1 MNQQELHII
10 QRLKMQP
17 RLGMAKKSS
26 PPPAELAGFDAIL
39 NTISDS
45 SAVTARGMQSLIGG
59 MQQIA
64 EKVRAATADLL
75 VFEDR
80 NKDLADSLGMTINNA
95 TRLGGVLD
103 AQAKSFGV
111 GGAKLRSY
119 AKNLQGLIGNF
130 ATMNKLIETD
140 YGKKLYNTQKII
152 QNTLKLSGEQANKYT
167 QYVAGIGKD
176 LEEQLAL
183 QFQIGK
189 ALDDATG
196 TTGNFREIVAEISN
210 LSEDLQL
217 QYGRI
222 PGRLELGVAKAK
234 ALGLAMDDLNNTGK
248 DLLDIESSIG
258 QELEY
263 QLISGRR
270 LTDQSGKSLT
280 NAYREAT
287 LQGDAS
293 KQADLMNQILEQE
306 GDTLKNNLFARKQ
319 MSDLLGMDEAALS
332 RALQK
337 KSILESLPGGDAL
350 FDQTG
355 EELMQ
360 AAKAMGATEEQ
371 LQELNDTE
379 TRQTTD
385 EKISNALDIMTS
397 TGISAII
404 KNPADL
410 QASLA
415 AGVMGAAE
423 GATSLLSPLATK
435 DAADVAGAAV
445 SIKTGAD
452 IFADAVTLF
461 SDLMKGKGT
470 MVQFVPEQAVATT
483 GVTNFAEG
491 GVVPGGYPNDTY
503 PAMLTSGETVTPA
516 GGFDQFAAAI
526 VSAINKQTAALTSNK
541 FGGGLNAPYYG

>member
-1 MNQQELHII
+1 MNQKNLHII

-17 RLGMAKKSS
+17 RLGM
-26 PPPAELAGFDAIL
+26 PTDPNDALKGLKNIL
-39 NTISDS
+39 GSIDS
-45 SAVTARGMQSLIGG
+45 QAAQTARGLQAVIGSMQSMVEL
-59 MQQIA
+59 
-64 EKVRAATADLL
+64 VRDATKDLL
-75 VFEDR
+75 VFEER
-80 NKDLADSLGMTINNA
+80 NKDLADTLGMTINNA

-130 ATMNKLIETD
+130 ATMNRLIETD

-152 QNTLKLSGEQANKYT
+152 QNTLKLSGEQANKYS

-189 ALDDATG
+189 VLDDATG

-210 LSEDLQL
+210 LSEDLQI

-234 ALGLAMDDLNNTGK
+234 ALGLAMDDLNNAGR

-287 LQGDAS
+287 LQGNSS

-306 GDTLKNNLFARKQ
+306 GETLTNNLFARKQ
-319 MSDLLGMDEAALS
+319 MSELLGMDEAALS

-337 KSILESLPGGDAL
+337 KSILEKIPGGDAL

-355 EELMQ
+355 EELMR

-397 TGISAII
+397 DGISAII

-415 AGVMGAAE
+415 ATVLGAVE
-423 GATSLLSPLATK
+423 GGISVVSPLANETL
-435 DAADVAGAAV
+435 VNTAGAAV
-445 SIKTGAD
+445 SIKTGAK
-452 IFADAVTLF
+452 IFADSVDLYNKIVT
-461 SDLMKGKGT
+461 GKAGT
-470 MVQFVPEQAVATT
+470 MKQFIPEQ
-483 GVTNFAEG
+483 VTEASDPIKAADG
-491 GVVPGGYPNDTY
+491 IVVPGGYPNDTY
-503 PAMLTSGETVTPA
+503 PALLTSGETVTPA

-526 VSAINKQTAALTSNK
+526 VSAINKQTAELTSNK

>member
-1 MNQQELHII
+1 MNQRDLHII
-10 QRLKMQP
+10 RRLKQQP
-17 RLGMAKKSS
+17 RLGM
-26 PPPAELAGFDAIL
+26 PATDPNDALQGFNDILKTIGTQSAITTRGL
-39 NTISDS
+39 Q
-45 SAVTARGMQSLIGG
+45 AVIGG
-59 MQQIA
+59 MQTMVEQ
-64 EKVRAATADLL
+64 VREATANLL
-75 VFEDR
+75 MFEDR
-80 NKDLADSLGMTINNA
+80 NKDLADTLGMTINNA

-130 ATMNKLIETD
+130 ATMNRLIETD
-140 YGKKLYNTQKII
+140 YGKKLFNTQKII
-152 QNTLKLSGEQANKYT
+152 QSTLKLSGDQANKYT

-196 TTGNFREIVAEISN
+196 TTGNFREIVAEIAG
-210 LSEDLQL
+210 LTEDLQM

-234 ALGLAMDDLNNTGK
+234 ALGMEMEDLNKAGT
-248 DLLDIESSIG
+248 DLLDIETSIG
-258 QELEY
+258 EELEY

-270 LTDQSGKSLT
+270 LVDEVSGKSLT

-293 KQADLMNQILEQE
+293 KQADIMNQLLEQE
-306 GDTLKNNLFARKQ
+306 GETLKNNLFARQQ
-319 MSDLLGMDEAALS
+319 MSTLLGTDEATLA

-371 LQELNDTE
+371 LQELEAAED
-379 TRQTTD
+379 RRTTD
-385 EKISNALDIMTS
+385 EKISDLFDVMTT
-397 TGISAII
+397 TGITAIV

-410 QASLA
+410 QAALA
-415 AGVMGAAE
+415 AGVSGAAE
-423 GATSLLSPLATK
+423 GATSLVSPLAT
-435 DAADVAGAAV
+435 ADNVNIAGAAV

-452 IFADAVTLF
+452 MFVTAVETFRDVL
-461 SDLMKGKGT
+461 LGNGT
-470 MVQFVPEQAVATT
+470 FTQFVPEQAVDGKPAK
-483 GVTNFAEG
+483 FAEG

-503 PAMLTSGETVTPA
+503 PALLTSGETVTPA
-516 GGFDQFAAAI
+516 GGFDQFAALI
-526 VSAINKQTAALTSNK
+526 VAAINRQTQALVNNK

>member
-1 MNQQELHII
+1 MNQRDLHII
-10 QRLKMQP
+10 RRLKQQP
-17 RLGMAKKSS
+17 RLGMPDPNDALK
-26 PPPAELAGFDAIL
+26 GFNDIL
-39 NTISDS
+39 NTIGTQ
-45 SAVTARGMQSLIGG
+45 SAVTARGLQAVIGG
-59 MQQIA
+59 MQAMVEQ
-64 EKVRAATADLL
+64 VREATADLL
-75 VFEDR
+75 MFEDR
-80 NKDLADSLGMTINNA
+80 NKDLADTLGMTINNA

-130 ATMNKLIETD
+130 ATMNRLIETD
-140 YGKKLYNTQKII
+140 YGKKLFNTQKII
-152 QNTLKLSGEQANKYT
+152 QSTLKLSGDQANKYT

-196 TTGNFREIVAEISN
+196 TTGNFREIVAEIAG
-210 LSEDLQL
+210 LTEDLQM

-234 ALGLAMDDLNNTGK
+234 ALGMEMTDLNRAGT
-248 DLLDIESSIG
+248 DLLDIETSIG
-258 QELEY
+258 EELEY

-270 LTDQSGKSLT
+270 LVDEVSGKSLT

-293 KQADLMNQILEQE
+293 KQADIMNQLLEQE
-306 GDTLKNNLFARKQ
+306 GETLKNNLFARQQ
-319 MSDLLGMDEAALS
+319 MSTLLGTDEATLA

-371 LQELNDTE
+371 LQELEAAED
-379 TRQTTD
+379 RRTTD
-385 EKISNALDIMTS
+385 EKISDLFDVMTT
-397 TGISAII
+397 TGITAIV

-410 QASLA
+410 QAALA
-415 AGVMGAAE
+415 AGVSGAAE
-423 GATSLLSPLATK
+423 GATTLVSPLATK
-435 DAADVAGAAV
+435 ENVNIAGAAV

-452 IFADAVTLF
+452 MFVTAVETFRDVL
-461 SDLMKGKGT
+461 LGKGT
-470 MVQFVPEQAVATT
+470 FTQFVPEQPVDGKPAK
-483 GVTNFAEG
+483 FAEG

-503 PAMLTSGETVTPA
+503 PALLTSGETVTPA
-516 GGFDQFAAAI
+516 GGFDQFAALI
-526 VSAINKQTAALTSNK
+526 VAAINRQTQALVNNK
-541 FGGGLNAPYYG
+541 FGGGINAPYYG

>member
-1 MNQQELHII
+1 MNQRDLHII
-10 QRLKMQP
+10 QRLKQQP
-17 RLGMAKKSS
+17 RLGMPTPDPSDALK
-26 PPPAELAGFDAIL
+26 GFNDIL
-39 NTISDS
+39 KTIDS
-45 SAVTARGMQSLIGG
+45 TSAVTTRGLQAVIGG
-59 MQQIA
+59 MQAMVDQ
-64 EKVRAATADLL
+64 VRAATADLL
-75 VFEDR
+75 MFEDR
-80 NKDLADSLGMTINNA
+80 NKDLADTLGMTINNA

-140 YGKKLYNTQKII
+140 YGKKLFNTQKII
-152 QNTLKLSGEQANKYT
+152 QSTLKLSGDQANKYT

-196 TTGNFREIVAEISN
+196 TTGNFREIVAEIAG
-210 LSEDLQL
+210 LTEDLQM

-234 ALGLAMDDLNNTGK
+234 ALGMEMEDLNRTGT

-258 QELEY
+258 EELEY

-293 KQADLMNQILEQE
+293 KQADIMNQLLEQE
-306 GDTLKNNLFARKQ
+306 GDTLKNNLFARQQ
-319 MSDLLGMDEAALS
+319 MSSLLGMDEAALA

-371 LQELNDTE
+371 LQELEAAED
-379 TRQTTD
+379 RRTTD
-385 EKISNALDIMTS
+385 EKISDLFDVMTT
-397 TGISAII
+397 TGITAIV

-410 QASLA
+410 QAALA
-415 AGVMGAAE
+415 AGVSGAAE
-423 GATSLLSPLATK
+423 GATSLVSPLATE
-435 DAADVAGAAV
+435 ANVNIAGAAV

-452 IFADAVTLF
+452 MFVTAVETFRDVLI
-461 SDLMKGKGT
+461 GKGT
-470 MVQFVPEQAVATT
+470 FAQFVPEQTQNVKPAK
-483 GVTNFAEG
+483 FAEG

-503 PAMLTSGETVTPA
+503 PALLTSGETVTPA
-516 GGFDQFAAAI
+516 GGFDQFAALI
-526 VSAINKQTAALTSNK
+526 VAAINRQTQALVNNK

>member
-1 MNQQELHII
+1 MNQRDLHII
-10 QRLKMQP
+10 RRLKQQP
-17 RLGMAKKSS
+17 RLGM
-26 PPPAELAGFDAIL
+26 PATDPNNALKGFNDIL
-39 NTISDS
+39 NTIGTQ
-45 SAVTARGMQSLIGG
+45 SAITTRGLQAVIGG
-59 MQQIA
+59 MQAMVEQ
-64 EKVRAATADLL
+64 VRAATADLL
-75 VFEDR
+75 MFEDR
-80 NKDLADSLGMTINNA
+80 NKDLADTLGMTINNA

-130 ATMNKLIETD
+130 ATMNRLIETD
-140 YGKKLYNTQKII
+140 YGKKLFNTQKII
-152 QNTLKLSGEQANKYT
+152 QSTLKLSGDQANKYT

-196 TTGNFREIVAEISN
+196 TTGNFREIVAEIAG
-210 LSEDLQL
+210 LTEDLQM

-234 ALGLAMDDLNNTGK
+234 ALGMEMADLNRAGT
-248 DLLDIESSIG
+248 DLLDIETSIG
-258 QELEY
+258 EELEY

-293 KQADLMNQILEQE
+293 KQADIMNQLLEQE
-306 GDTLKNNLFARKQ
+306 GDTLKNNLFARQQ
-319 MSDLLGMDEAALS
+319 MSTLLGTDEATLA

-371 LQELNDTE
+371 LQELEAAED
-379 TRQTTD
+379 RRTTD
-385 EKISNALDIMTS
+385 EKISDLFDVMTT
-397 TGISAII
+397 TGITAIV

-410 QASLA
+410 QAALA
-415 AGVMGAAE
+415 AGVSGAAE
-423 GATSLLSPLATK
+423 GATSLVSPLATK
-435 DAADVAGAAV
+435 ENVDVAGAAV

-452 IFADAVTLF
+452 MFVTAVETFRDVL
-461 SDLMKGKGT
+461 LGKGT
-470 MVQFVPEQAVATT
+470 FAQFVPEQAVDGKPAK
-483 GVTNFAEG
+483 FAEG

-503 PAMLTSGETVTPA
+503 PALLTSGETVTPA
-516 GGFDQFAAAI
+516 GGFDQFAALI
-526 VSAINKQTAALTSNK
+526 VAAINRQTQALVNNK
-541 FGGGLNAPYYG
+541 FGGGINAPYYG

>member
-1 MNQQELHII
+1 MNQQNLHII
-10 QRLKMQP
+10 RQLKMQP
-17 RLGMAKKSS
+17 RLGMPKTPDPNDALSGLNNILSS
-26 PPPAELAGFDAIL
+26 I
-39 NTISDS
+39 DS
-45 SAVTARGMQSLIGG
+45 QSAQTARGLQAVVGG
-59 MQQIA
+59 MQQMV
-64 EKVRAATADLL
+64 ELVREATKDLL

-80 NKDLADSLGMTINNA
+80 NKDLADALGMTINNA
-95 TRLGGVLD
+95 TRFGGVLD

-130 ATMNKLIETD
+130 ATMNRLIETD

-152 QNTLKLSGEQANKYT
+152 QSTLKLSGEQANKYT

-210 LSEDLQL
+210 LTEDLQM

-234 ALGLAMDDLNNTGK
+234 ALGLAMDDLNNAGK

-306 GDTLKNNLFARKQ
+306 GDTLKNNLFARQQ
-319 MSDLLGMDEAALS
+319 MSTLLGMDEAALA

-337 KSILESLPGGDAL
+337 KSILESLPGGEAL

-371 LQELNDTE
+371 LQELEAAED
-379 TRQTTD
+379 RRTTD
-385 EKISNALDIMTS
+385 EKISDLFDIMTS
-397 TGISAII
+397 TGISAIV

-415 AGVMGAAE
+415 STALGAAA
-423 GATSLLSPLATK
+423 GGVSVVSPLANQGMV
-435 DAADVAGAAV
+435 DVAGAAV

-452 IFADAVTLF
+452 IFADSVTLF
-461 SDLMKGKGT
+461 KDIITGKGT
-470 MVQFVPEQAVATT
+470 MAQFVPEQVVATT
-483 GVTNFAEG
+483 GVTKFAEG

-503 PAMLTSGETVTPA
+503 PALLTSGETVTPA

-526 VSAINKQTAALTSNK
+526 VAAINKQTTALTSNK